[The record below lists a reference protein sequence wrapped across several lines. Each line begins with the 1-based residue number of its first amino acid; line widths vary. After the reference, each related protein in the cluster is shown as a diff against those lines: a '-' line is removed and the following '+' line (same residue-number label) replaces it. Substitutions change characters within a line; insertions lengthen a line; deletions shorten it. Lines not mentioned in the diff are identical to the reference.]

1 MKAYQSIECS
11 LYDHIEIA
19 CLYQYDIEITLT
31 DDSVLIGKA
40 IDTKIDTAKIEY
52 LILKNESGNQF
63 IRLDKIKSIIVITEN
78 AQFDQIRFEIK

>member
-40 IDTKIDTAKIEY
+40 IDTKVDTAKIEY
-52 LILKNESGNQF
+52 LILKIESGNQL
-63 IRLDKIKSIIVITEN
+63 IRLDTIKSIIVITEN
-78 AQFDQIRFEIK
+78 ALFDQIRF